1 MEKSILAAICK
12 QVYRRFPELDGR
24 QPRVKSQGDDQVL
37 LIFSTTVTSANGH
50 AIAKTVRVV
59 ASASG
64 KILKMSESR

>member
-1 MEKSILAAICK
+1 
-12 QVYRRFPELDGR
+12 
-24 QPRVKSQGDDQVL
+24 L

-59 ASASG
+59 ASDSG